1 MEMDVRSGGRDGRNF
16 EKFSVPDRLA
26 SLGVKAP
33 GGGRDPSR
41 FKRTFNYIL
50 LCRKHEL

>member
-33 GGGRDPSR
+33 GGGQDGRNFEKFRLPVGWRPSG
-41 FKRTFNYIL
+41 
-50 LCRKHEL
+50 